1 MSVTGLI
8 HTMNQMIQ
16 IHQTLLELSQQKT
29 SILVAN
35 QVDKLNQIV
44 NKERNIIKEIK
55 ELDNRRIDEINE
67 FLLEKGYKPNPKI
80 TIEDFSKLI
89 FKADEK
95 HSIKEAQEKLL
106 RIIGKLK
113 EHSQLNQS
121 LIEQSLAFIEYS
133 LDIVLGPPEDEVVY
147 HKPLQQQ
154 NMKRSGIFDRRA

>member
-80 TIEDFSKLI
+80 TIEDFSKLV

-154 NMKRSGIFDRRA
+154 NMMRSGMFDRRA